1 MTDHIELGK
10 KGEAIA
16 TEHLVFLGF
25 TILESNWRHKK
36 MEVDII
42 ALKDNV
48 LIMVEVKTRGTR
60 QFGDPESFVDKKK
73 QLMLADAAEEYILQ
87 NKLDVPVRYD
97 IISVIIDEFHTIV
110 MHIEDA
116 FFPDNLK
123 THEAYY

>member
-1 MTDHIELGK
+1 
-10 KGEAIA
+10 
-16 TEHLVFLGF
+16 
-25 TILESNWRHKK
+25 
-36 MEVDII
+36 
-42 ALKDNV
+42 
-48 LIMVEVKTRGTR
+48 MVEVKTRGTR